1 MIIPEI
7 VSYAEYLGLFVGGI
21 LLIFYWIKFRKQARL
36 EQAISSIIC
45 GNGMVGGAAVILL
58 SFSSDIC
65 DFDIIGQ
72 IYVIL
77 GGLSVSWISFTS
89 FNKLLQNR
97 KNGN

>member
-1 MIIPEI
+1 MIISEI
-7 VSYAEYLGLFVGGI
+7 VSYAKYVGLFVGGI
-21 LLIFYWIKFRKQARL
+21 FLILYWIKFRKQAQL
-36 EQAISSIIC
+36 EQAISSILC
-45 GNGMVGGAAVILL
+45 GSGMVGGAAVILL

-72 IYVIL
+72 VYVIL

-97 KNGN
+97 KER